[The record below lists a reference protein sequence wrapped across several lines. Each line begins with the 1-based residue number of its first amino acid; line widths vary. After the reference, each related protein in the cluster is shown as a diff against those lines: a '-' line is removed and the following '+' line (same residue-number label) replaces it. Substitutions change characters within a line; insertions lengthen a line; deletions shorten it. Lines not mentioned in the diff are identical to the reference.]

1 MEGATIRSAAF
12 YGCRLAGCPCGKAA
26 PSKVGRR
33 AGGPP
38 AKPPRPPQLPQAR
51 PFPATRGATPGRL
64 LEALCRVRKA
74 VMPLT
79 KRDEKKGEVAEVLR
93 LRRKRVCLKSAF
105 FFGCRSL

>member
-38 AKPPRPPQLPQAR
+38 AKPPRPPQLPQAL
-51 PFPATRGATPGRL
+51 PFPATLSA
-64 LEALCRVRKA
+64 
-74 VMPLT
+74 
-79 KRDEKKGEVAEVLR
+79 VAEGGADAYRTSHPTLHDGSGREPFTRSPCWARVSDPAR
-93 LRRKRVCLKSAF
+93 LRTV
-105 FFGCRSL
+105 RSPEA